1 MSSVLVRRGYTRAV
15 QKIENLRDAYEEESN
30 RLQDALAST
39 QAEVE
44 SLKSVIKQQANT
56 IVDLNTDLDEAVKE
70 ISVSPAM

>member
-1 MSSVLVRRGYTRAV
+1 MSPVLVRRGYTRAV

-44 SLKSVIKQQANT
+44 SLKSVIKQLANT
-56 IVDLNTDLDEAVKE
+56 IADLNTDLDEAVKE
-70 ISVSPAM
+70 LSVSPAM